1 MNPIPS
7 FSITAHKLGHR
18 FGKHVALSNLEFHI
32 TPNEHVVIRGNNG
45 SGKSTLARI
54 LAGHLSC
61 TDGLVTWTD
70 LNSVTVSEDDVSLT
84 TMFSGPSSTLHP
96 ALTIREI
103 LSFHETFRNWWPGF
117 EPFIWLKQGG
127 LMNSLDTPFAQLS
140 SGMKQRVELTLALG
154 TECGLLV
161 LDEPCANLDA
171 HGIEWYRE
179 QLEWVNETTTLC
191 ICSNDRAEDHLEPS
205 QVITL

>member
-18 FGKHVALSNLEFHI
+18 FGKHIALSNLEFHV

-61 TDGLVTWTD
+61 TDGLVTWAD
-70 LNSVTVSEDDVSLT
+70 LNSVAVSEEDVSLT

-117 EPFIWLKQGG
+117 EPFVWLKQGG

-154 TECGLLV
+154 TDCGLLV

-171 HGIEWYRE
+171 HGIAWYRE
-179 QLEWVNETTTLC
+179 LLEWVNEKTTLC
-191 ICSNDRAEDHLEPS
+191 ICSNDRAEDHLDPS

>member
-7 FSITAHKLGHR
+7 FSITADKLGHR

-179 QLEWVNETTTLC
+179 QLEWVNEKTTLC

>member
-179 QLEWVNETTTLC
+179 QLEWVNEKTTLC